1 MRHRNFFSIAA
12 SAVVVLLAVG
22 CSSVTPTATP
32 WPAPAFVVGECAFRV
47 PFRVVPLCGT
57 VAVPQDRS
65 VEDGPTFDLAI
76 VVFPSEA
83 DEAAPDPV
91 VYLAGGP
98 GENALDTL
106 EFTFDDLFRPFLST
120 RDVIV
125 FDQRGAGYSEPDAE
139 CPEFVELEIDL
150 LDESVG
156 VDDEGERGLAAAE
169 ACFERLTSEGVALSA
184 LSTAES
190 AADVH
195 AIMTALEY
203 DEWNLLGISYGTRLA
218 QTIMRDRP
226 EGVRSVI
233 LDSVVPLEA
242 DMIAQT
248 PGSFDRALQALLD
261 GCAASSTC
269 GTDYPN
275 LEQTLMAAVTQLRD
289 APAAGTVTNQLTR
302 ETFASLSSGTDL
314 AEQVF
319 QGLYSAEV
327 IPLLPEMIALASA
340 GETGLLDLL
349 RGVTLTN
356 SAFISTGMQIAL
368 QCTEEVPFTTEEG
381 IIKANEPYSRVRDML
396 EGSRPLGSEIFDL
409 CFTWGLDAAPAVE
422 NEAVESDIPTLV
434 LGGRYDPITPPSG
447 GRQVA
452 ERLTNA
458 TFVEFAAAGHAALT
472 TGECAL
478 DIVASFLDEPAA
490 EVDGACASAQPPP
503 AWVRPIEA
511 THFESYT
518 SSLFGFRSVKPMGWA
533 ELAPGVFGRSALG
546 IVTVLEQVA
555 PGTSGDELMDL
566 LATSLPG
573 SPEFLSFGAYVS
585 DHYTWDLVQTITG
598 GQIILVAMANDP
610 AGTPFVMVTGLPSQE
625 AALVEV
631 LLGPVL
637 EAFAP
642 AS

>member
-1 MRHRNFFSIAA
+1 
-12 SAVVVLLAVG
+12 VG
-22 CSSVTPTATP
+22 CSSVTPTVTP
-32 WPAPAFVVGECAFRV
+32 WPAPAFVVGECAFKV
-47 PFRVVPLCGT
+47 PFRVAPMCGT

-65 VEDGPTFDLAI
+65 VEGGGTFDLSV

-150 LDESVG
+150 LDESVS
-156 VDDEGERGLAAAE
+156 VDEEGERGLAAAE
-169 ACFERLTSEGVALSA
+169 ECFERLTNEGVALSA

-195 AIMTALEY
+195 AIMSALGY

-226 EGVRSVI
+226 EGVRAVI

-261 GCAASSTC
+261 GCATSSTC
-269 GTDYPN
+269 ATDYPN
-275 LEQTLMAAVTQLRD
+275 LEQTLMDAVTRLKD
-289 APAAGTVTNQLTR
+289 APVAGTVSNQLTL
-302 ETFASLSSGTDL
+302 ETFASVASGTDL

-327 IPLLPEMIALASA
+327 IPLLPEMIALANQ

-349 RGVTLTN
+349 RGVTITN
-356 SAFISTGMQIAL
+356 SPFISTGMQIAL
-368 QCTEEVPFTTEEG
+368 QCTEEVPFTTEEEVTA
-381 IIKANEPYSRVRDML
+381 ANEPYPRVREML
-396 EGSRPLGSEIFDL
+396 EGSRPLGSEVFDL
-409 CFTWGLDAAPAVE
+409 CTTWGLAAASAVE
-422 NEAVESDIPTLV
+422 NEPVESGIPRLV
-434 LGGRYDPITPPSG
+434 LAGRYDPITPPSG

-452 ERLTNA
+452 ERLTNG

-478 DIVASFLDEPAA
+478 DIVAAFLDDPTAA
-490 EVDGACASAQPPP
+490 VNGACAGDQPPP

-511 THFESYT
+511 TQFEPFT
-518 SSLFGFRSVKPMGWA
+518 SSLFGFSSVKPIGWS
-533 ELAPGVFGRSALG
+533 ELAPGVFGRSELG
-546 IVTVLEQVA
+546 IVTILEQVA
-555 PGTSGDELMDL
+555 PNTSGEALIDL
-566 LATSLPG
+566 LQSSLPG
-573 SPEFLSFGAYVS
+573 TPEFLSFGAYVS
-585 DHYTWDLVQTITG
+585 DHYTWDLVQTIAG
-598 GQIILVAMANDP
+598 GQLVLMAVADDG
-610 AGTPFVMVTGLPSQE
+610 ASAPFVMITGLPSQE
-625 AALVEV
+625 KALVEV
-631 LLGPVL
+631 LLGSVL
-637 EAFAP
+637 EALAP
-642 AS
+642 AP

>member
-1 MRHRNFFSIAA
+1 M
-12 SAVVVLLAVG
+12 
-22 CSSVTPTATP
+22 
-32 WPAPAFVVGECAFRV
+32 
-47 PFRVVPLCGT
+47 CGT
-57 VAVPQDRS
+57 VTVPQDRS
-65 VEDGPTFDLAI
+65 VENGGNFDLAV

-150 LDESVG
+150 LDEPVG
-156 VDDEGERGLAAAE
+156 VDEEGERGLAAAE
-169 ACFERLTSEGVALSA
+169 ACFERLTSEGVTLSA

-195 AIMTALEY
+195 AIMTALGY

-218 QTIMRDRP
+218 QTVMRDRP

-275 LEQTLMAAVTQLRD
+275 LEQTLMNAVTQLTD
-289 APAAGTVTNQLTR
+289 SPVEGTVTNQLTL
-302 ETFASLSSGTDL
+302 ESFASVSGGTDL

-327 IPLLPEMIALASA
+327 IPLLPEMIALASE

-356 SAFISTGMQIAL
+356 SPFISTGMQIAL
-368 QCTEEVPFTTEEG
+368 LCTEEVPFTTEEA
-381 IIKANEPYSRVRDML
+381 IRKANEPYSRVRDML

-409 CFTWGLDAAPAVE
+409 CATWGLADAPAVE
-422 NEAVESDIPTLV
+422 NEPVVSDIPTLV
-434 LGGRYDPITPPSG
+434 LAGQYDPITPPSG

-452 ERLTNA
+452 DRLTNA
-458 TFVEFAAAGHAALT
+458 TFVEFAAAGHAAMT

-478 DIVASFLDEPAA
+478 DILASFLDDPTA
-490 EVDGACASAQPPP
+490 EVNGACASDQPPP
-503 AWVRPIEA
+503 AWVRPVEA
-511 THFESYT
+511 TQFEPYT
-518 SSLFGFRSVKPMGWA
+518 SSLFGFRSVKPVGWT
-533 ELAPGVFGRSALG
+533 ELAPGVFGRSELG
-546 IVTVLEQVA
+546 IVTILEQVA
-555 PGTSGDELMDL
+555 PNTSGDQLIDL
-566 LATSLPG
+566 LQTSLPG
-573 SPEFLSFGAYVS
+573 SPEFLSFGAYLS
-585 DHYTWDLVQTITG
+585 DHYTWDLVQTIAG
-598 GQIILVAMANDP
+598 GQMILMAVADDG
-610 AGTPFVMVTGLPSQE
+610 AGAPFVMVTGLPSQE